1 MYVLKHND
9 PAYLYQ
15 MLHNNNTIP
24 QQIAPTLLFRQHP
37 LRVFTDD
44 TLLKTVWKQMFEH
57 YAFYPW
63 QARKMVLSDCYPSE
77 DASSLIEFLKQFL
90 AASQP
95 DVLSQTDFIITM
107 IMVWPLPALPKLHR
121 WGWIARTVD

>member
-44 TLLKTVWKQMFEH
+44 TLLKTGWKPKPTGC
-57 YAFYPW
+57 AFYPN
-63 QARKMVLSDCYPSE
+63 QAR
-77 DASSLIEFLKQFL
+77 
-90 AASQP
+90 
-95 DVLSQTDFIITM
+95 
-107 IMVWPLPALPKLHR
+107 
-121 WGWIARTVD
+121 RTVLLNYSSSENAFSFVHQIF